1 MTERVETPKQRS
13 REQARYGRVRRA
25 GLMDRC
31 AAAAS
36 VISWNYHSWAD
47 KNGTWCELRL
57 AAMIER
63 ALVALADDLM
73 EGTTHGPE

>member
-1 MTERVETPKQRS
+1 MAERTETPEQRA

-25 GLMDRC
+25 GMMERLT
-31 AAAAS
+31 ATAS
-36 VISWNYHSWAD
+36 VISSNYHSWAD
-47 KNGTWCELRL
+47 KNGNSCELRL

-73 EGTTHGPE
+73 EGND